1 MLRILW
7 ADESDV
13 YGIFTVLR
21 SYESKHRV
29 EAERKD
35 ALDEGQLVN
44 VSGNSYLG
52 CAQSL
57 ARARD

>member
-29 EAERKD
+29 EA
-35 ALDEGQLVN
+35 GM
-44 VSGNSYLG
+44 
-52 CAQSL
+52 
-57 ARARD
+57 RAEPCSCQGLKVQDYIRM